1 MTDTTENASRGLI
14 RSMLIIG
21 SAQVVN
27 ILISITRMKLVALLL
42 GPAGVGVLSIYTNL
56 QGTAGAVAGLGLE
69 TSGVR
74 EIASVKG
81 KEPALSRVRVVLFT
95 GNLVQ
100 GLLAMGLIWLFRAQL
115 SVWLFT
121 DPTHATETGLVGI
134 AVVLALLASSQTAL
148 LQGMRRIGDLG
159 RVRVLGALGGAVA
172 GLFAVWMVGE
182 SGLIWFVIVQPLA
195 SVLVALRFTL
205 KLPRPTVKRL
215 TLGQIWPIWRSM
227 ASLGFVFM
235 LGGLATTGTLLLV
248 RGMIARET
256 GLEGVGLFSASWGI
270 TMQYVGF
277 LLGAMAA
284 DYYPRLTEVI
294 NDRPAAHRLINDQ
307 VQLAMALG
315 GPVLLLLIGLA
326 PWVMTLLYSSEFSEA
341 AGILQWQ
348 TVGNIFKLASW
359 PLGFVFIAA
368 AQSRMFFFTEIL
380 WNALFLGFVWAG
392 LPFFGLKVTGWAF
405 LLAYAMYLV
414 ILHFVVRAQHGF
426 HWEPLSVKLIGA
438 YTVLCLTLLAIAT
451 SAPLSGAIIGIS
463 TSALTGLLGLRIVLI
478 KVGLGGRLAKTL
490 AKGFAAIGWRI
501 E

>member
-1 MTDTTENASRGLI
+1 
-14 RSMLIIG
+14 MLIIG

-27 ILISITRMKLVALLL
+27 ILISIARMKLVALLL
-42 GPAGVGVLSIYTNL
+42 GPSGVGVLSIYSNL
-56 QGTAGAVAGLGLE
+56 QDTAVAVSGLGLR

-81 KEPALSRVRVVLFT
+81 EEPALSRVRVVLFT
-95 GNLVQ
+95 GNLIQ
-100 GLLAMGLIWLFRAQL
+100 GLVVMGLIWLFRVQL

-121 DPTHATETGLVGI
+121 DPTRATETGLVGI

-159 RVRVLGALGGAVA
+159 RVTVLGALGGTVA
-172 GLFAVWMVGE
+172 GLLAVWMVGE
-182 SGLIWFVIVQPLA
+182 NGLIWFVIVQPLA
-195 SVLVALRFTL
+195 SVLVALRFTR
-205 KLPRPTVKRL
+205 KLPRPTVGRL
-215 TLGQIWPIWRSM
+215 SLGRIWSIWRSM

-235 LGGLATTGTLLLV
+235 LGGLATTGTLLMV

-256 GLEGVGLFSASWGI
+256 GLEGVGLFSAAWGI

-315 GPVLLLLIGLA
+315 GPVLVLLIGLA

-348 TVGNIFKLASW
+348 TVGNVFKLASW
-359 PLGFVFIAA
+359 PLGFVFVAA
-368 AQSRMFFFTEIL
+368 AQSKIFLFVQL
-380 WNALFLGFVWAG
+380 AWNFLFIMLMWLAIPVMGLLSAG
-392 LPFFGLKVTGWAF
+392 IAF
-405 LLAYAMYLV
+405 LVAYLLSFSLV
-414 ILHFVVRAQHGF
+414 YYFARTRFGF

-438 YTVLCLTLLAIAT
+438 YTVLCLALLAIAT
-451 SAPLSGAIIGIS
+451 SAPLSGAAAGVL
-463 TSALTGLLGLRIVLI
+463 TSALAGLIGLRIVLI
-478 KVGLGGRLAKTL
+478 KVGTEGCLTTRLTRI
-490 AKGFAAIGWRI
+490 FATFGWPVHRI
-501 E
+501 

>member
-1 MTDTTENASRGLI
+1 MSTRGLI

-21 SAQVVN
+21 SAQVAN
-27 ILISITRMKLVALLL
+27 ILISIARMKLVALLL
-42 GPAGVGVLSIYTNL
+42 GPSGVGVLSIYTNL
-56 QGTAGAVAGLGLE
+56 HGTASAVAGLGLQ

-81 KEPALSRVRVVLFT
+81 EEPALSRVRVVLFT
-95 GNLVQ
+95 GNLIQ
-100 GLLAMGLIWLFRAQL
+100 GLVAMGLIWLFRTQL

-121 DPTHATETGLVGI
+121 EPTRATETGLVGV

-159 RVRVLGALGGAVA
+159 RVTVLGPLGGTVA
-172 GLFAVWMVGE
+172 GLLAVWMVGE
-182 SGLIWFVIVQPLA
+182 NGLIWFVIVQPLA
-195 SVLVALRFTL
+195 SVLVALRFTR

-277 LLGAMAA
+277 LLGAVAA

-326 PWVMTLLYSSEFSEA
+326 PWVITLLYSSEFAEA
-341 AGILQWQ
+341 ARILQWQ
-348 TVGNIFKLASW
+348 TVGNVFKLASW
-359 PLGFVFIAA
+359 PLGFIFVAA
-368 AQSRMFFFTEIL
+368 AQSRIFL
-380 WNALFLGFVWAG
+380 LVQLAWNFLFIALMWLTIPIMG
-392 LPFFGLKVTGWAF
+392 LLSSGIAF
-405 LLAYAMYLV
+405 LAAYLLTLTMVFYFARTR
-414 ILHFVVRAQHGF
+414 HNF
-426 HWEPLSVKLIGA
+426 HWEPLSVQLIGA
-438 YTVLCLTLLAIAT
+438 YTALCLALLAITT
-451 SAPLSGAIIGIS
+451 SAPLSGAVAAIL
-463 TSALTGLLGLRIVLI
+463 TSALAGLIGLRIVLV
-478 KVGLGGRLAKTL
+478 KVGPGGRLAKTL
-490 AKGFAAIGWRI
+490 TKGFAAIGWRI
-501 E
+501 A